1 MTSSVRVYLIDG
13 SSYIYRA
20 FYAIRDLKTSQGVP
34 TNAIYG
40 FTSMLSKVLRELKPA
55 YLAVVLDARGPTFRH
70 KVYQEYKANRPEMPE
85 RLVPQIPWIKGIV
98 EAFGVGI
105 FEKEGY
111 EADDIIGTMAS
122 TWEYQGHQIVIVSGD
137 KDLLQLVT
145 PNVTMLDTMYDRS
158 YDAEKVIA
166 RYGVPPVDLP
176 DLFGLVG
183 DTSDNIPGVPGIG
196 GKGARRLLEQFKSL
210 EALLSHAGEIPEK
223 RVRESLIEHAD
234 QARLSKQLATID
246 TSVPLDIGLEDLRY
260 GPPQTDRLR
269 EIFKEL
275 EFHRLLQEW
284 TQTATL
290 HRKKYELV
298 ENGEALEGVVG
309 RLGHSAAFAIQLTT
323 SSSSPMRANLVGL
336 ALAIKPNEAF
346 FIPLGNAH
354 GGSSSQLTSN
364 EILEALRPFLE
375 DAKQQKIGS
384 MLKSAL
390 VVLRRHGISLEG
402 LNMDTEVASY
412 VLNPSR
418 RSHDLEGLALEYLDQ
433 KLTPISARAE
443 SKGKETGFGQ
453 VPLERATTRAC
464 EEVDAA
470 LQLSHVFQPRLGAE
484 GLARLYFDLEV
495 PLIRVLARM
504 EMNGIRV
511 DVGHLSDISLEMERE
526 IQRLEAEIH
535 QLAGESFNIN
545 SPQQLGKILF
555 EKLKLPSARRT
566 KTGYATDMGVLQD
579 LARAHDLP
587 GLVLDYRSLH
597 KLKSTYVD
605 VLPQLVHPE
614 TGRIHTSFNQTATA
628 TGRLSSSEPNL
639 QNIPIRSEFGQRIRE
654 AFVSDPGCVFLSAD
668 YSQVELRILAHL
680 SNDVILIESFQR
692 DEDIHARTASEIFGV
707 DRDAVTPLMRREA
720 KVVNFGIIYGMSAYG
735 LARDLKVETK
745 VAQAYIE
752 GYFQRYKGVNKFIER
767 VLEETRK
774 RGYVETLMG
783 RRRYLPEISGSNAAA
798 RRFAERIAINT
809 SIQGTAA
816 DIIKKA
822 MVRIQD
828 RLDSEGLA
836 ARMLVQVHDE
846 LLLEVPEGQRQII
859 GSLVKEEMEG
869 AESLAVPLKIQTG
882 WGYNWAEAH

>member
-1 MTSSVRVYLIDG
+1 
-13 SSYIYRA
+13 
-20 FYAIRDLKTSQGVP
+20 
-34 TNAIYG
+34 
-40 FTSMLSKVLRELKPA
+40 
-55 YLAVVLDARGPTFRH
+55 
-70 KVYQEYKANRPEMPE
+70 
-85 RLVPQIPWIKGIV
+85 
-98 EAFGVGI
+98 
-105 FEKEGY
+105 
-111 EADDIIGTMAS
+111 
-122 TWEYQGHQIVIVSGD
+122 
-137 KDLLQLVT
+137 
-145 PNVTMLDTMYDRS
+145 
-158 YDAEKVIA
+158 
-166 RYGVPPVDLP
+166 
-176 DLFGLVG
+176 
-183 DTSDNIPGVPGIG
+183 
-196 GKGARRLLEQFKSL
+196 
-210 EALLSHAGEIPEK
+210 
-223 RVRESLIEHAD
+223 
-234 QARLSKQLATID
+234 
-246 TSVPLDIGLEDLRY
+246 
-260 GPPQTDRLR
+260 
-269 EIFKEL
+269 
-275 EFHRLLQEW
+275 
-284 TQTATL
+284 
-290 HRKKYELV
+290 
-298 ENGEALEGVVG
+298 
-309 RLGHSAAFAIQLTT
+309 
-323 SSSSPMRANLVGL
+323 
-336 ALAIKPNEAF
+336 
-346 FIPLGNAH
+346 
-354 GGSSSQLTSN
+354 
-364 EILEALRPFLE
+364 
-375 DAKQQKIGS
+375 
-384 MLKSAL
+384 
-390 VVLRRHGISLEG
+390 
-402 LNMDTEVASY
+402 
-412 VLNPSR
+412 
-418 RSHDLEGLALEYLDQ
+418 
-433 KLTPISARAE
+433 
-443 SKGKETGFGQ
+443 
-453 VPLERATTRAC
+453 
-464 EEVDAA
+464 
-470 LQLSHVFQPRLGAE
+470 
-484 GLARLYFDLEV
+484 
-495 PLIRVLARM
+495 
-504 EMNGIRV
+504 
-511 DVGHLSDISLEMERE
+511 
-526 IQRLEAEIH
+526 
-535 QLAGESFNIN
+535 
-545 SPQQLGKILF
+545 
-555 EKLKLPSARRT
+555 
-566 KTGYATDMGVLQD
+566 
-579 LARAHDLP
+579 
-587 GLVLDYRSLH
+587 LDYRSLH